1 MALITCP
8 ECKREISDTAKA
20 CQSCGFE
27 LNASKKQLCPKCNIE
42 PIPIK
47 KKQSVSSGGIIG
59 ALLFIIALPLLF
71 INLLI
76 GVVVIILALIVGT
89 VGRGEYI
96 EMTCPK
102 CKKVLS
108 KIE

>member
-1 MALITCP
+1 MALTTCP
-8 ECKREISDTAKA
+8 ECKKEISDKAKA
-20 CQSCGFE
+20 CPSCGYE
-27 LNASKKQLCPKCNIE
+27 LNAPQKQLCPKCNLE

-47 KKQSVSSGGIIG
+47 KKQSVSAGGILG
-59 ALLFIIALPLLF
+59 ALLFIIAIPLMF
-71 INLLI
+71 FNLLI
-76 GVVVIILALIVGT
+76 GIVMIILALILGT